1 MDRDGTD
8 VRLLVRSYRDGA
20 LHVVNPPQ
28 PETPVDVIICSFTRV
43 VPEPWA
49 NPGLVQDC
57 ETLLRMRD
65 RLSGSAPLNWN
76 IDTPIRRWEG
86 VMLGGSPLRV
96 HRLTLDY
103 DRMPGTLPPELG
115 QLIELRRLD
124 LAGGIYPA
132 SRLAGTLP
140 PELGNLT
147 KLESLKIGPNFLSGS
162 IPPELG
168 GLFHLQTLEIGPNF
182 LSGCVPEGLSRLWV
196 ERTELER
203 CTSTEATSP

>member
-147 KLESLKIGPNFLSGS
+147 NLESLKIGPNFLSGS

-168 GLFHLQTLEIGPNF
+168 GLFDLQTLDIGPNF
-182 LSGCVPEGLSRLWV
+182 LSGCVPGGLSRLWV
-196 ERTELER
+196 ERTGLER
-203 CTSTEATSP
+203 WTSAETTSP